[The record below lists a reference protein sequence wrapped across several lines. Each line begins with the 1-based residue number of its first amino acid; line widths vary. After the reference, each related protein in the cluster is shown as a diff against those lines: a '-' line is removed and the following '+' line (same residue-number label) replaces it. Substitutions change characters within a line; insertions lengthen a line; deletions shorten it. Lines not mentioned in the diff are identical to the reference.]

1 MNQCYQNYLIFANS
15 KKVITKNLVM
25 QVTRTFD
32 LLPRYKARFRPKDDV
47 LAGKVDGKW
56 IKYSIDDYIETAN
69 NISYALLKSG
79 IEKGDKIAT
88 ITTNRPEWNFLDMG
102 IAQIG
107 AVHVPIY
114 PTISESDYEY
124 ILKHAEVKMVFV
136 EGKELLRKIENILP
150 SITSIKE
157 VYTFRKIDIV
167 KPLEDFIRFGKEN
180 ADPAKLEGIKNTI
193 KPEDTATLIYTSGTT
208 GNSKGVTLSHNNFI
222 SQVLDLYHVFP
233 VDDTCKCLSYLPVS
247 HVYERTNLYVY
258 QYLGVSIYYAQNMG
272 TIADNLKEIGPEML
286 TTVPRLLEK
295 VYDKIVAK
303 GMKLKGVKKNLFFW
317 ALNLGLKYEVDGKNG
332 WLYEKQLKLANKLIF
347 SKWREALGNNMRVIV
362 SGGAALQPRLARV
375 FTAGNIPVLEGY
387 GLTETSP
394 VIAVNTLE
402 KGGLKFG
409 TVGKPLKNVE
419 VKIADDEEILCKGP
433 NVMQGYYKDPEM
445 TKEAIDED
453 GWFHTGDL
461 GRIEPEGHL
470 KITGRKK
477 AIFKTAMGKYISPEH
492 IENKFVESPFI
503 DSILVVGENQKFAAA
518 LIVPDFLFL
527 KSWCAKK
534 GVKCSTNQEMINHP
548 EVIKRFRKEINEYNQ
563 NFGSYEQIKKYK
575 LLDKEWTIETREL
588 TANLKLR
595 RKFIFEKYNSDI
607 EGLFK

>member
-15 KKVITKNLVM
+15 KKVFTKELVM
-25 QVTRTFD
+25 KVSRTFD
-32 LLPRYKARFRPKDDV
+32 LLPRYKAQFRPKDDV

-56 IKYSIDDYIETAN
+56 VKYSIDDYIETAD
-69 NISYALLKSG
+69 NISYALLKYG

-102 IAQIG
+102 IAQVG

-114 PTISESDYEY
+114 PTISESDYNY
-124 ILKHAEVKMVFV
+124 ILKHSEVKLVFV
-136 EGKELLRKIENILP
+136 EGKELLKKVENILP
-150 SITSIKE
+150 TITSIRE
-157 VYTFRKIDIV
+157 VFTFRKIDIV
-167 KPLEDFIRFGKEN
+167 KPLEDFIKLGKEN
-180 ADPAKLEGIKNTI
+180 ANPAKLEEIKKSI
-193 KPEDTATLIYTSGTT
+193 RPDDTATLIYTSGTT
-208 GNSKGVTLSHNNFI
+208 GTSKGVTLTHNNFI

-233 VDDTCKCLSYLPVS
+233 VDDTSKCLSYLPVS

-272 TIADNLKEIGPEML
+272 TIADNLKEISPEML

-303 GMKLKGVKKNLFFW
+303 GMKLKGVKKRMFFW
-317 ALNLGLKYEVDGKNG
+317 ALNLGLKYENDGANG
-332 WLYEKQLKLANKLIF
+332 WFYEWQLNLANKLVF
-347 SKWREALGNNMRVIV
+347 CKWREALGNKMRVIV

-375 FTAGNIPVLEGY
+375 FTAANIPVLEGY

-394 VIAVNTLE
+394 VIALNTLE
-402 KGGLKFG
+402 KDGLKFG
-409 TVGKPLKNVE
+409 TVGKPLKNVKI
-419 VKIADDEEILCKGP
+419 KIADDKEILCKGP
-433 NVMQGYYKDPEM
+433 NLMQGYYKDPNM
-445 TKEAIDED
+445 TKEVIDGD
-453 GWFHTGDL
+453 GWFHTGDQ

-477 AIFKTAMGKYISPEH
+477 SIFKTAMGKYISPEH

-503 DSILVVGENQKFAAA
+503 DAILVVGENQKFATA

-534 GVKCSTNQEMINHP
+534 GVEYSTNKEMIRHP
-548 EVIKRFRKEINEYNQ
+548 DVIKRYRQEVAEYNK
-563 NFGSYEQIKKYK
+563 NFGGYEQIKKHQ
-575 LLDKEWTIETREL
+575 LLEKEWTIETREL

-595 RKFIFEKYNSDI
+595 RIFIFNKYSNEIEK
-607 EGLFK
+607 LFR